1 MVFCFKENIR
11 KPLPA
16 QPHPCLCWGV
26 GWAWARQGRP
36 PRPREEKG
44 GLYGGFLRAREELSL
59 GTEFGFVRQK
69 KKIKKSTRVPTIQ
82 MRAKRHH
89 LRVGTISGSWTKGPG
104 VALAPRGPM
113 FWGGRQGRKQQ
124 LSGQKWG
131 EKGESQSNL
140 LPHMVKTI
148 TKKAPEA

>member
-1 MVFCFKENIR
+1 
-11 KPLPA
+11 
-16 QPHPCLCWGV
+16 
-26 GWAWARQGRP
+26 
-36 PRPREEKG
+36 
-44 GLYGGFLRAREELSL
+44 
-59 GTEFGFVRQK
+59 
-69 KKIKKSTRVPTIQ
+69 

-89 LRVGTISGSWTKGPG
+89 LRVGTISGSWTTGPG